1 MKLLKQLPRKSVIQ
15 YHDIIAIRLLLVTN
29 LPTKHN
35 KLQLTE
41 FHKFSDILYII
52 LNRQEGRNEH

>member
-41 FHKFSDILYII
+41 FHKFSDIL
-52 LNRQEGRNEH
+52 